1 MVESKIN
8 TENVKYN
15 ENSIIKNEKDDL
27 NHMSFVYETELY
39 GKDIEILLGKQN
51 NVYLDKYGIIYF
63 SVYLVI
69 NDLPKKRIGIFEIE
83 GNKLIESIDDEDESM
98 DLSKGELLYFV
109 TENELLIPPT

>member
-39 GKDIEILLGKQN
+39 NKDIEILLGKQN

-83 GNKLIESIDDEDESM
+83 GNKLIESIDDEDEGM

-109 TENELLIPPT
+109 TENELYE